1 MNFKKIWKFSL
12 KKNKPFFCLCYNI
25 WYSRG
30 CNRGE
35 QSFKAFK
42 RRGCRRATWC
52 FSIGGFLLQGASE
65 YSPIKCSYS
74 PLPPPNSW
82 GCTSVFPLCIKV
94 EIWAQEWLH
103 SGWQWWPGT
112 TQENQPE
119 WANLK
124 TCSFL
129 PGLWNPPESNP
140 EEEQKMLQAVLP
152 PCQCSNR
159 SILQW
164 SILFYRLYNQPAS
177 L

>member
-1 MNFKKIWKFSL
+1 MVLF
-12 KKNKPFFCLCYNI
+12 
-25 WYSRG
+25 
-30 CNRGE
+30 NRGLFYYKE
-35 QSFKAFK
+35 PVNIVL
-42 RRGCRRATWC
+42 W
-52 FSIGGFLLQGASE
+52 
-65 YSPIKCSYS
+65 KCSYS

-82 GCTSVFPLCIKV
+82 GCTSAFPLCIKV

-140 EEEQKMLQAVLP
+140 EEEQKKCSKLFHPASAQTEAFCSGRYCFTDSTTNQLLYSCHDENAGNSLLLLNVITYPTIAVL
-152 PCQCSNR
+152 
-159 SILQW
+159 
-164 SILFYRLYNQPAS
+164 
-177 L
+177 